1 MLLERGTIVS
11 RLLTIGE
18 IFPTDRYSPGRYEGE
33 MIVRFAPNF
42 QRNFALLTFFSLLL
56 AACANFPSIG
66 SRPEMPFF
74 GSGGSGEEN
83 VSNGERIYFLA
94 TNDRGER
101 NSYTGGPNFG
111 GMMMGSY
118 LTCAACHGPEA
129 RGGVHAMHM
138 QIMDAPD
145 IRYSTLSGE
154 TGEHEEGEDGHTQE
168 TSEYDLED
176 FRMAVVERKHPDGE
190 YLSQDMPRWQIND
203 QDLADL
209 FTFLKSLPE

>member
-1 MLLERGTIVS
+1 
-11 RLLTIGE
+11 
-18 IFPTDRYSPGRYEGE
+18 
-33 MIVRFAPNF
+33 
-42 QRNFALLTFFSLLL
+42 
-56 AACANFPSIG
+56 
-66 SRPEMPFF
+66 
-74 GSGGSGEEN
+74 
-83 VSNGERIYFLA
+83 
-94 TNDRGER
+94 
-101 NSYTGGPNFG
+101 
-111 GMMMGSY
+111 
-118 LTCAACHGPEA
+118 
-129 RGGVHAMHM
+129 MHM